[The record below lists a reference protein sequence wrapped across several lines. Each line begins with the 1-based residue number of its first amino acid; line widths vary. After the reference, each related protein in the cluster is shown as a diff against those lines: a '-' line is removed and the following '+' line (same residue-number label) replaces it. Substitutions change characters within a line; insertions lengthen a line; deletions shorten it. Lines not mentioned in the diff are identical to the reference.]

1 MERIPYTSF
10 SAFQVNLQACSFR
23 QIVPFQSVCHIQ
35 GPLSKQRSVGEQ
47 NIKDRHRQNENDHT
61 MLGNPLGNARLAL
74 LLVHTLVANIVLDN
88 TCFDQVFCFFVIHQ
102 PNILLSPIL
111 TNHEN
116 NNLNNA

>member
-47 NIKDRHRQNENDHT
+47 NIIDRHRQNENDHT
-61 MLGNPLGNARLAL
+61 MLGNPLGNAHLAL
-74 LLVHTLVANIVLDN
+74 LPVHTLVANIVLDN
-88 TCFDQVFCFFVIHQ
+88 TCLDC
-102 PNILLSPIL
+102 SL
-111 TNHEN
+111 TNGQ
-116 NNLNNA
+116 

>member
-47 NIKDRHRQNENDHT
+47 NIIDRHRQNENDHT
-61 MLGNPLGNARLAL
+61 MLGNPLGNAHLAL

-88 TCFDQVFCFFVIHQ
+88 TCLDC
-102 PNILLSPIL
+102 SL
-111 TNHEN
+111 TNGQ
-116 NNLNNA
+116 